1 MECDQN
7 NLEWLFRTFDRMHH
21 NYLKSTLE
29 KHGLREA
36 THPHIL
42 VTLRYKTKDMK
53 ASQKELGDAIGISPP
68 TVAISVKR
76 MEKAGLLCKVP
87 DERDLRRNVIT
98 LTKKGMSY
106 IEECSGIFDK
116 IDKGV
121 FEGFSELE
129 REQLKRFYLR
139 MIKNLE
145 AMGARLPILLKRSE
159 QE

>member
-1 MECDQN
+1 MVEYEQN
-7 NLEWLFRTFDRMHH
+7 NLEWLLRIFDRMHH
-21 NYLKSTLE
+21 NCLKSALE
-29 KHGLREA
+29 KHGLREV
-36 THPHIL
+36 TQPHIL
-42 VTLRYKTKDMK
+42 FTLHKIKGMK

-76 MEKAGLLCKVP
+76 MEKAGLLCKVS

-98 LTKKGMSY
+98 LTKKGVEY
-106 IEECSGIFDK
+106 IEECSSIFDK
-116 IDKGV
+116 IDRGI

-129 REQLKRFYLR
+129 REQLKKFYLR

-145 AMGARLPILLKRSE
+145 TMGARLPNQLKRSE